1 MHTLNLKI
9 YGVTTVWQKGQV
21 IIPKESRKDLNVKEW
36 EEFKI
41 VLVDNTAFWIS
52 ISWDIHNNC
61 DLEHKTIE
69 FEGNITIWSK
79 FQFVIPSVIRTSLWI
94 TPKDNLVVIWKWEE
108 GIAFIKNDNIE
119 YLFDYIKESIKNQEA
134 DK

>member
-9 YGVTTVWQKGQV
+9 YGVTTVWPKGQV
-21 IIPKESRKDLNVKEW
+21 IIPKERRKVLNVKEW

-61 DLEHKTIE
+61 DLENKTIE
-69 FEGNITIWSK
+69 FEGNVTIWSK